1 MQTSGDARIVPEG
14 KEALDTA
21 VAAERLRLPVAA
33 LEKALDR
40 GFVDGFRDDHGRW
53 VVLLDRPAAYPEPE
67 QPAPPAAYPEPEEPA
82 PPAEPTANGDAEA
95 QAHELPVADLDQDAV
110 VPEPVPEP
118 DEEADAPVAASRS
131 EPADVFGCL
140 RDEVRFLRGELSR
153 RDHMLQAKDDAI
165 AKLVQRFAEMNTEIV
180 QRVPSADTIQS
191 QIAQS
196 HQSQRQVAERHEKD
210 LNTIKDVLRSVRG
223 YLAKQQLGDGQ

>member
-21 VAAERLRLPVAA
+21 AAAERLRLPVAA

-67 QPAPPAAYPEPEEPA
+67 EPA
-82 PPAEPTANGDAEA
+82 PPAEPTADGDAEP

-110 VPEPVPEP
+110 VPEAVPEP
-118 DEEADAPVAASRS
+118 DEEADAPVAASPL
-131 EPADVFGCL
+131 EPGDVLGCL

-165 AKLVQRFAEMNTEIV
+165 AKLVQRFAELNTEIV

>member
-1 MQTSGDARIVPEG
+1 MQTSGDARVIPEN

-21 VAAERLRLPVAA
+21 AAAERLRLPIAA
-33 LEKALDR
+33 LEQALVR

-53 VVLLDRPAAYPEPE
+53 VVLLDRPAAYPEP
-67 QPAPPAAYPEPEEPA
+67 QAPAPPDESSVDGGEELPA
-82 PPAEPTANGDAEA
+82 NEPPATDDDDAT
-95 QAHELPVADLDQDAV
+95 V

-118 DEEADAPVAASRS
+118 IPEPIPEPVEDADAPPPASPT
-131 EPADVFGCL
+131 EPADALGYL
-140 RDEVRFLRGELSR
+140 RDEVRFLRDELAR
-153 RDHMLQAKDDAI
+153 RDHMLQAKDDAM

-196 HQSQRQVAERHEKD
+196 HHSQRQVAERHEKE
-210 LNTIKDVLRSVRG
+210 LNTIRDVLRSVRG
-223 YLAKQQLGDGQ
+223 YLAKQNLGDER

>member
-21 VAAERLRLPVAA
+21 AAAERLRLPVAA

-53 VVLLDRPAAYPEPE
+53 VVLLDR
-67 QPAPPAAYPEPEEPA
+67 PAAYPEPEEPA

-118 DEEADAPVAASRS
+118 DEEADAPVAASPS
-131 EPADVFGCL
+131 EPADVLGCL

-196 HQSQRQVAERHEKD
+196 HQSQRQVAERHEKE